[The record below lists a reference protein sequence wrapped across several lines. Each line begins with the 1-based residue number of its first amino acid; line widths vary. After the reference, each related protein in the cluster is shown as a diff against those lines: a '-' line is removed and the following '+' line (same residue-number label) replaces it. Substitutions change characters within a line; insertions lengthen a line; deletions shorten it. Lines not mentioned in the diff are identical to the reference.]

1 MRAAHWAACL
11 LLLLVTVVALACSGG
26 TSGDAGTASGE
37 SQTVPIVT
45 PSEPSLGGASA
56 AVPTQAFARTGKID
70 ATPSSSPS
78 PVAEPSATPEP
89 TPTPVPVSSPTL
101 PGVPPPRNVRGL
113 PVPLVQAKAAVVI
126 DADSGAVL
134 FDKDA
139 HTPLPPASTTKIV
152 TALVA
157 LERGNLDEEIEVKLD
172 PARTYWG
179 SVMGLRDGDRFTLRD
194 LLYGL
199 MLPSGND
206 AAYVIA
212 THIAGSERDFADLM
226 NARMRSLGL
235 VENTFNNASGLG
247 RPPVGN
253 VVSAYDL
260 AQVSRVAMTNLEFV
274 KLASARAWT
283 ARGSRVIGLGNLNE
297 LVFRYPGA
305 DGVKIGWGGASAG
318 NTIVGSAVRNG
329 HRVIVVLLNTPDRAG
344 ESAAL
349 LNWVFTGFAWDTPA
363 Q

>member
-1 MRAAHWAACL
+1 MRAARWAACL
-11 LLLLVTVVALACSGG
+11 SPLLVIVLGLACSGG
-26 TSGDAGTASGE
+26 TSGESKAGPVVATSA
-37 SQTVPIVT
+37 PA
-45 PSEPSLGGASA
+45 LGGASA
-56 AVPTQAFARTGKID
+56 TETVPTAARASSIG
-70 ATPSSSPS
+70 ATASPTPS
-78 PVAEPSATPEP
+78 PVAEPAATPEP
-89 TPTPVPVSSPTL
+89 ASTPIPTSSPTL
-101 PGVPPPRNVRGL
+101 PGSPPPRNVRGL
-113 PVPLVQAKAAVVI
+113 PPPVVQAKAAVVI

-212 THIAGSERDFADLM
+212 SRIAGTERDFADLM
-226 NARMRSLGL
+226 NAKMRALGL

-247 RPPVGN
+247 RPPMGN
-253 VVSAYDL
+253 MISAYDL
-260 AQVSRVAMTNLEFV
+260 AQVSRVAMTNPEFV
-274 KLASARAWT
+274 KLASAGAWT

-297 LVFRYPGA
+297 LLFRFPGA

-329 HRVIVVLLNTPDRAG
+329 RRVIVALLNTPDRAG

-349 LNWVFTGFAWDTPA
+349 LNWAFAGFAWDTPA